1 MMKGK
6 KRRGRRGKSRPE
18 RKNIKEKETRR
29 WKERRKKEKEKQ
41 VDGLCYSVFVTE
53 SLHCEGTVGF
63 YQYPCTLRWQDLC
76 HHMVNVGQSGKVL
89 TPKVLSKI

>member
-53 SLHCEGTVGF
+53 SLHCEGRF
-63 YQYPCTLRWQDLC
+63 
-76 HHMVNVGQSGKVL
+76 
-89 TPKVLSKI
+89 LSVSLYLKMAGPTSSHGECGAVW